1 MCVCEREREGER
13 ERAYERSATVLV
25 AQMTHGSSA
34 MVSIAESLRTWA
46 SDTKELMHGEPV
58 LNKNRFSVLIP
69 IYETI
74 AQSVFVGLHRVCWN
88 YL

>member
-1 MCVCEREREGER
+1 MWVREREREKER
-13 ERAYERSATVLV
+13 ERERVYERSA
-25 AQMTHGSSA
+25 THGSSA